1 MDKIK
6 SFFDDFTFH
15 ARVMP
20 VIVLLAPIILTALM
34 KGIIQDSWIEN
45 TTLVFASLVF
55 LTITSK
61 IARNLGKG
69 YEEKMYAKLGGM
81 PTTIVLRFSDNTFDG
96 ITKQRYHKKLN
107 QFKGLNLPLD
117 KSDENADDDQQYISA
132 TNILRN
138 YANSNRDKEPR
149 VYQELK
155 EYNFWRNLYG
165 TKGIALFLYL
175 IIVIREIMLKG
186 AIDLKQL
193 FLRPYPDYMA
203 LIIMVLCIVSIML
216 FVNQKTVAQKG
227 FDYAKTL
234 IEVCER
240 IPTDICEGKKV

>member
-6 SFFDDFTFH
+6 GFFDDFIFH

-20 VIVLLAPIILTALM
+20 VIVLLMPVIII
-34 KGIIQDSWIEN
+34 GIHSGIVQDSWLEGIV
-45 TTLVFASLVF
+45 LSSISLVF

-61 IARNLGKG
+61 IARNLGKE
-69 YEEKMYAKLGGM
+69 YEKKMYKQLGGM
-81 PTTIVLRFSDNTFDG
+81 PTTIVQRFSDDTFDD

-107 QFKGLNLPLD
+107 QFEGLALPLD
-117 KSDENADDDQQYISA
+117 KSKETADDDQQYISA
-132 TNILRN
+132 ANILRN
-138 YANSNRDKEPR
+138 YANSNRDKESR

-165 TKGIALFLYL
+165 AKGIALCLYL
-175 IIVIREIMLKG
+175 IIGIREIIIKGTVSLKE
-186 AIDLKQL
+186 L
-193 FLRPYPDYMA
+193 FLHPYPDYIA
-203 LIIMVLCIVSIML
+203 LIVIVLCIAYVVF
-216 FVNQKTVAQKG
+216 FVNQKTVKQKS

-240 IPTDICEGKKV
+240 IPINIGKDDRD

>member
-6 SFFDDFTFH
+6 VFFDDFTFH

-20 VIVLLAPIILTALM
+20 IIILLMPIIII
-34 KGIIQDSWIEN
+34 GIHSG
-45 TTLVFASLVF
+45 LVHHRWLEGVVLRSLSLAF

-61 IARNLGKG
+61 IARNLGKE
-69 YEEKMYAKLGGM
+69 YEKKMYKQLGGM
-81 PTTIVLRFSDNTFDG
+81 PTTIVQRFSDDTFDDV
-96 ITKQRYHKKLN
+96 TKQRYHKKLN
-107 QFKGLNLPLD
+107 QFEGLALPLD
-117 KSDENADDDQQYISA
+117 KSKETAADDQQYISA

-138 YANSNRDKEPR
+138 YANSHRDKEPR

-165 TKGIALFLYL
+165 TKGIALSLYL
-175 IIVIREIMLKG
+175 IIFIREIIIKGTVSLKE
-186 AIDLKQL
+186 L
-193 FLRPYPDYMA
+193 FLYPYPDHIA
-203 LIIMVLCIVSIML
+203 LIVIVLCIVFVVF
-216 FVNQKTVAQKG
+216 FVNQKTVKQKG

-240 IPTDICEGKKV
+240 IPVNIV